1 MKISPYTAESTV
13 CLDVFGR
20 GLMRVLGVGKHIA
33 VATVENNGE
42 METCSF
48 AIADDLPVGA
58 VKVEISKNG
67 LIGRTM
73 VFLISCVPL
82 S

>member
-1 MKISPYTAESTV
+1 MLS
-13 CLDVFGR
+13 
-20 GLMRVLGVGKHIA
+20 VGKHIA
-33 VATVENNGE
+33 VAAVENNGE

-73 VFLISCVPL
+73 VLSISCIPL
-82 S
+82 N